1 MEKIGFLAPQIA
13 ARAKKEEE
21 EKTALKAR
29 SDVWFRGIVFLSGCD
44 TVSLVNKC
52 TIPVMPPKKYLA
64 QPLKISI
71 CSETNQLASWMERGR
86 SYEEVK
92 KEEEE
97 EEGTRMSKQ
106 ELPLNRL
113 LRICCC
119 F

>member
-44 TVSLVNKC
+44 TVSLVNKG

-64 QPLKISI
+64 LPLNISI
-71 CSETNQLASWMERGR
+71 CSETNQLASFMDGEGEELRGGEEGRRGR
-86 SYEEVK
+86 RGYQDV
-92 KEEEE
+92 
-97 EEGTRMSKQ
+97 
-106 ELPLNRL
+106 
-113 LRICCC
+113 
-119 F
+119 